1 MSNKTYYQRN
11 REVALNK
18 AKDYYENNKEKLREQ
33 ARNRYRNLPEEEN
46 IKKRE
51 YEKNRY
57 HNMPEEKKAILKDE
71 HNSKSS
77 LIRFVTFLFL
87 TSYLHS
93 SKSI

>member
-33 ARNRYRNLPEEEN
+33 ARNKYRNLPEEK

-51 YEKNRY
+51 YGKIDITRCL
-57 HNMPEEKKAILKDE
+57 KKK
-71 HNSKSS
+71 KQ
-77 LIRFVTFLFL
+77 
-87 TSYLHS
+87 Y
-93 SKSI
+93 